1 MAEGTPM
8 MLQYH
13 KIKADHPDCILFF
26 RLGDFYEMFNEDA
39 KTASKELELTLTS
52 RDRGRP
58 EEERTPM
65 CGVPY
70 HAAEAYISRLIAKG
84 YKVAIC
90 EQVEDPA
97 QAKGLVERD
106 IIRIVTPGT
115 VIEETMLEEGRNNFL
130 CALCLVGSRAGLC
143 FADLSTG
150 EVSATGFDG
159 PGWREHVENELG
171 RFSPREA
178 ILSQEAMEDKLLA
191 CLVGGVL
198 LGVSLGVIFLQ
209 GATTGGTDLIAR
221 LLKLKV
227 AWLPM
232 GKLLMAI
239 DLVVIVAVGVV
250 DDSHPLGAGIKFILQ
265 IVAALIAVWH
275 GVVIQA
281 IANPLPFGGPYWNFG
296 VMAVPITVVWI
307 VAVTNSVNLIDGL
320 DGLADGVSTIAALTM
335 LIIALLM
342 GDLEMAVIC
351 AALVGGCIGF
361 IPYNRNPAKIFMGD
375 TGSTFLGFVLA
386 TVSVTGLF
394 KLYAIISFVVP
405 FIILG
410 FPIYDTVSAFT
421 RRILKGQNPM
431 KADRSHTHH
440 KLIDMGMNQKQA
452 VATLYLVATVLGL
465 CAVMIVST
473 GYMKVVLSVAALAGT
488 AYTVARIAR
497 YPHDH
502 PKQEPPADGEPAAA
516 KEEE

>member
-1 MAEGTPM
+1 MNTIFDRTSVLPVILALGVSMLLSFLLTPLVKRLAYRIGAVDVPKDKRRM
-8 MLQYH
+8 H
-13 KIKADHPDCILFF
+13 NHPIP
-26 RLGDFYEMFNEDA
+26 RLGGLAIFVGFVIA
-39 KTASKELELTLTS
+39 VLLFASP
-52 RDRGRP
+52 DRQLR
-58 EEERTPM
+58 
-65 CGVPY
+65 
-70 HAAEAYISRLIAKG
+70 
-84 YKVAIC
+84 
-90 EQVEDPA
+90 
-97 QAKGLVERD
+97 
-106 IIRIVTPGT
+106 
-115 VIEETMLEEGRNNFL
+115 
-130 CALCLVGSRAGLC
+130 
-143 FADLSTG
+143 
-150 EVSATGFDG
+150 
-159 PGWREHVENELG
+159 
-171 RFSPREA
+171 
-178 ILSQEAMEDKLLA
+178 
-191 CLVGGVL
+191 GVL
-198 LGVSLGVIFLQ
+198 LGACL
-209 GATTGGTDLIAR
+209 
-221 LLKLKV
+221 
-227 AWLPM
+227 
-232 GKLLMAI
+232 
-239 DLVVIVAVGVV
+239 IVAVGVV

-320 DGLADGVSTIAALTM
+320 DGLADGVSTIAAITM

-342 GDLEMAVIC
+342 GNLEMAAIC
-351 AALVGGCIGF
+351 AALAGGCIGF

-410 FPIYDTVSAFT
+410 FPIFDTVSAFT

-452 VATLYLVATVLGL
+452 VATLYMVAGVLGL
-465 CAVMIVST
+465 CAVMIVTS
-473 GYMKVVLSVAALAGT
+473 GYVKVVLSVIALAGT
-488 AYTVARIAR
+488 AYTVAHIVR

-502 PKQEPPADGEPAAA
+502 HKPEPPAE
-516 KEEE
+516 KEED